1 MSVVALGFFIYNVTR
16 AFSGKNER
24 PRHTIR
30 RRTMR
35 YSSSSLVLAAYV
47 FKFPEPVTEFG
58 LLAQG
63 LHFDVCAVIFFV
75 VVFVSYMLRTILR
88 LFKRTFFHRRAKQI
102 KSKAVVYLEFL

>member
-1 MSVVALGFFIYNVTR
+1 MSVVALGFFIYNITR

-24 PRHTIR
+24 PRYTAR
-30 RRTMR
+30 RAIR
-35 YSSSSLVLAAYV
+35 YSSSSFILGAYV

-88 LFKRTFFHRRAKQI
+88 IFKRTFFHRRAKQI